1 MLQMVIG
8 LQDLIIENPELA
20 SYEVHVV
27 DDKNSKEIGITPV
40 GKALYHG
47 QDDARKVFDIY
58 TNVREEDLEEENM
71 LDRLSE
77 YTEQS
82 SMVQLLRNIHFTKQK
97 LDRYLNELVIKFRG
111 DILHKFEY
119 KNDEGYGITCKSA
132 RTGEEFSFTWY
143 SLIRAIQEGR
153 AEIL

>member
-71 LDRLSE
+71 VDKFSE

-82 SMVQLLRNIHFTKQK
+82 SMVQLLRNIHFSKQK
-97 LDRYLNELVIKFRG
+97 LDRYLNELVIRYEG
-111 DILHKFEY
+111 DIMHKF
-119 KNDEGYGITCKSA
+119 KCNVGDDNIICRSA
-132 RTGEEFSFTWY
+132 RTGREYNFTWY
-143 SLIRAIQEGR
+143 SLITVLQDGR